1 MENKKGKKI
10 LKCVLIIL
18 LILIISAIFYEIVIY
33 SDGFVNQNNYMSRQ
47 EVVELLEK
55 GKSYP
60 NYYYSAGSN
69 LDKTKTEFYIKDGV
83 QKVIWNGEVIQW
95 KNYNTNENIHILGE
109 KDGKNYVS
117 ISSIDNTENKYSQ
130 QGFDYSLIADM
141 ENFNYNYKYLGE
153 KEIDGR
159 TTVIIEVW
167 DKDSSELNSTK
178 FYIDKE
184 TGLITKRV
192 DYGNIGFL
200 KIKFISDRNL
210 QLNIVTDKDIEKP
223 GLTKYE
229 VLNFK

>member
-223 GLTKYE
+223 DLTKYE

>member
-1 MENKKGKKI
+1 
-10 LKCVLIIL
+10 
-18 LILIISAIFYEIVIY
+18 
-33 SDGFVNQNNYMSRQ
+33 MSRQ